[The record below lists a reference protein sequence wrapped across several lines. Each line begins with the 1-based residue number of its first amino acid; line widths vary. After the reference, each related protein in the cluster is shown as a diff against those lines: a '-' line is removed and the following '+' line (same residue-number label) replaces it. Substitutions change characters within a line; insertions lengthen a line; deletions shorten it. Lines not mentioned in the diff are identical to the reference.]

1 LCLGVSK
8 ARLVITAVVVEGRP
22 VAQVAAD
29 YGVSRQWI
37 YKLLTR
43 YQLEGEEA
51 FEPRSRRP
59 HHQPTAIPGA
69 TVEWIIRLRRELTRQ
84 GLDAGA
90 HTIAWHLA
98 EQHQLTVSPATI
110 WRIVNKA
117 GLITPQP
124 QKKPKAAFICFAAE
138 LPNEMWQV
146 DFTHYRLTRL
156 DGTPGADVE
165 ILCFLDD
172 HSRYALSISCH
183 QPVTGP
189 RVVAVFRQAIADQ
202 GIPASVLSDN
212 GMVFTTRFSG
222 GRAGRDTLNGF
233 STLLRDLGVVQKHS
247 RPNHPTTCG
256 KIERFHQTLKKWLRA
271 QPQQPQ
277 TIAELQALCDQFVTY
292 YNTCRPHRSLNRR
305 TPLAVYQA
313 RPKATPPAVTK
324 AEPQARVRRDVVDS
338 DGKLTLRHNGR
349 LHHIGVGRT
358 HARTPILM
366 LINGLDIR
374 IIHATTGEIIRQLI
388 LNPAVDYQAQG
399 VRKPRPKPS

>member
-1 LCLGVSK
+1 VSK

-22 VAQVAAD
+22 VAQVSAS
-29 YGVSRQWI
+29 YGVARSWI
-37 YKLLTR
+37 YELLAR
-43 YQLEGEEA
+43 YRAEGDAA
-51 FEPRSRRP
+51 FQPRSRRP
-59 HHQPTAIPGA
+59 HHQPRAISAATAELIL
-69 TVEWIIRLRRELTRQ
+69 RLRRELTRQ

-90 HTIAWHLA
+90 HTIAWHLS

-110 WRIVNKA
+110 WRTLQRA
-117 GLITPQP
+117 GLIIPEP
-124 QKKPKAAFICFAAE
+124 KKKPKAAFICFAAE

-146 DFTHYRLTRL
+146 DFTHYRLTRP

-172 HSRYALSISCH
+172 HSRYALSVTCH

-189 RVVAVFRQAIADQ
+189 TVVAVFQQAVADQ

-212 GMVFTTRFSG
+212 GMVFTTRFAG
-222 GRAGRDTLNGF
+222 GHAGRDTLNGF
-233 STLLRDLGVVQKHS
+233 STLLRDLGVTQKHS

-256 KIERFHQTLKKWLRA
+256 KVERFHQTLKKWLTA

-277 TIAELQALCDQFVTY
+277 TVAELQALCDHFVAY
-292 YNTCRPHRSLNRR
+292 YNTRRPHRSLNRQ
-305 TPLAVYQA
+305 TPLAAYQA
-313 RPKATPPAVTK
+313 RPKAAPSAAK
-324 AEPQARVRRDVVDS
+324 EAEPQARIRRDVVDC

-358 HARTPILM
+358 HAQTPILM

-374 IIHATTGEIIRQLI
+374 IIHATTGELIRQLI

-399 VRKPRPKPS
+399 VRKPRAKPT